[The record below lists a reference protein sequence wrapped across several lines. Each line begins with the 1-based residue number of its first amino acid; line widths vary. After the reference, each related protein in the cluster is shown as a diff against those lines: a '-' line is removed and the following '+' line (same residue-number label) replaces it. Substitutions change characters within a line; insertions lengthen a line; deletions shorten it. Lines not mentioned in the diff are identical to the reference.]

1 MNSLDN
7 LKEELGHY
15 ADYAAVK
22 VADEYDRYMK
32 RCAKVIFDWL
42 RRHEPEDPQ
51 KSVWEFADVAAI
63 RWLEAISLYDAHEFL
78 KRDIEKAVS
87 DFVETTNCV
96 FRVDPL
102 GRLEL
107 KK

>member
-1 MNSLDN
+1 MSTIDE

-32 RCAKVIFDWL
+32 RCATVIF
-42 RRHEPEDPQ
+42 REHEPEDPQ
-51 KSVWEFADVAAI
+51 KFVWELADVAAI
-63 RWLEAISLYDAHEFL
+63 RWLEAISIYDTHEFL
-78 KRDIEKAVS
+78 KLDIEKTVS
-87 DFVETTNCV
+87 DFVETTDCV

-102 GRLEL
+102 GRVEL